1 MSHQIGSNRLIYHI
15 QNRYN
20 ATNKENSNYYDFYSE
35 ESPLIVIHQELNLRK
50 NSSSP
55 NRRIP
60 AIYHQF

>member
-1 MSHQIGSNRLIYHI
+1 MSHQIGSNRFIYLI

-20 ATNKENSNYYDFYSE
+20 ATNKENSNYCDFHSE
-35 ESPLIVIHQELNLRK
+35 ESIDLIHRKLNLRK